1 VAAYTA
7 LQLLEVIAAAS
18 ILLFGV
24 AVRSPSLIVLGG
36 GFLIAK
42 AVTNILAVEGGSIY
56 RRSLIGYGLGG
67 VFVVVALVVV
77 HFSSAAGS

>member
-7 LQLLEVIAAAS
+7 LQLLEVVVAAS

-24 AVRSPSLIVLGG
+24 LDRSPSLIVLGG

-42 AVTNILAVEGGSIY
+42 AVINILAVEGGSIY
-56 RRSLIGYGLGG
+56 RRSLVGYGLGG
-67 VFVVVALVVV
+67 AFVVVALVVV
-77 HFSSAAGS
+77 HFSSATGS